1 LERVVYLRL
10 ATEDLHTVALPVLSL
25 EIALKLCDRANFAMY
40 GIKRETWLIEL
51 RVRLGEPVNYADQ
64 QETPR

>member
-1 LERVVYLRL
+1 M
-10 ATEDLHTVALPVLSL
+10 ALPVLSL